1 MEEEEVYQ
9 FFDQTT
15 SEENPLRMNKEVN
28 TSHTHLIPLFTS
40 HSLLLQNYE
49 QFISVLRKQPRYL
62 ASMVKF
68 LSFAEMEPLVQT
80 ITFSLFSDL
89 YLARE
94 EYLMLSLID
103 VCSHTLS
110 LPLEIIN

>member
-1 MEEEEVYQ
+1 
-9 FFDQTT
+9 
-15 SEENPLRMNKEVN
+15 
-28 TSHTHLIPLFTS
+28 
-40 HSLLLQNYE
+40 
-49 QFISVLRKQPRYL
+49 VLRKQPRYL

-68 LSFAEMEPLVQT
+68 LTFAEMEPLVQT

-103 VCSHTLS
+103 VRS
-110 LPLEIIN
+110 LLFILYLPID